1 MYVPFVPRIIKI
13 ESNNSSNKK
22 STNSDFKSMNIFD
35 FEAMSI
41 GMESC
46 NDNSKDKEN
55 KKNNILN
62 TMIGFE

>member
-13 ESNNSSNKK
+13 ESNNSSSKK
-22 STNSDFKSMNIFD
+22 PTNSDFKSMNILD
-35 FEAMSI
+35 LEVMSI
-41 GMESC
+41 GLESC
-46 NDNSKDKEN
+46 NDNSKVKED